1 MKMEEKN
8 EPIMFEDA
16 LSNPTYAHLH
26 DVLRY
31 VDAAHD
37 SELSPKKYQMGL
49 EHITIKHVQLTFN
62 EQPNLGLKDVVISVL
77 EKLPSDIPPS
87 FMLKIMHFI
96 IKKWENL
103 SNHASEKGKMKM
115 VA

>member
-16 LSNPTYAHLH
+16 LSNPNYAHLH

-31 VDAAHD
+31 VEAAHE

-49 EHITIKHVQLTFN
+49 EHIAFKHVQSTFN
-62 EQPNLGLKDVVISVL
+62 EQPDLGLKDVVISVL

-87 FMLKIMHFI
+87 FMLKITHFI

-103 SNHASEKGKMKM
+103 SNGVSEKGKMKL

>member
-1 MKMEEKN
+1 MKMEDRN
-8 EPIMFEDA
+8 EPVMFEDEM
-16 LSNPTYAHLH
+16 SNPEYAHLH

-31 VDAAHD
+31 VEAAHD
-37 SELSPKKYQMGL
+37 SELSPKKYQMDL
-49 EHITIKHVQLTFN
+49 EHIAIKYVQRAYN

-87 FMLKIMHFI
+87 FMLKITHFI

>member
-1 MKMEEKN
+1 MEEKN

-16 LSNPTYAHLH
+16 LSNPAYKHLH

-31 VDAAHD
+31 VETAHD

-49 EHITIKHVQLTFN
+49 EHIALKYVQSTFK
-62 EQPNLGLKDVVISVL
+62 EYPNKELKDVVITVL

-87 FMLKIMHFI
+87 FMLKITHYI

-103 SNHASEKGKMKM
+103 SNNVSEKRKMKM
-115 VA
+115 IA